1 MHTHPMPLAVSQTAG
16 STEHG
21 ESFHQ
26 QYRLRFGEHSDGRD
40 REACYSSQINTS
52 LAPARDIPT
61 RGCQLPATLP
71 AGFTGSRRGCK
82 TTGFPSAGQR
92 HAPAAL
98 WVAGVASLIS
108 SVKRTHMRW
117 ILIPFPPR
125 HRSLVWGL
133 GKRDGL
139 GKVPPHPTS
148 EPHHLLGGE
157 LLWRWRW
164 EAVPA
169 FWPPSRVPYHS
180 SAGVE
185 SQRMSHCSPA
195 PRPLPVPVGLRDKQ
209 KQSQTQ
215 WGGGWACSP
224 PPDPAAT
231 PQAGRQAD
239 RRMPALGEWA
249 GTPLFLAASASPPP
263 SFRGPKIH
271 GLDGQ
276 AKSLR

>member
-1 MHTHPMPLAVSQTAG
+1 MLWLPNKYLPSRSWGHSHRGMPA
-16 STEHG
+16 
-21 ESFHQ
+21 
-26 QYRLRFGEHSDGRD
+26 
-40 REACYSSQINTS
+40 
-52 LAPARDIPT
+52 
-61 RGCQLPATLP
+61 PATLP
-71 AGFTGSRRGCK
+71 AGFTSCRRGCK
-82 TTGFPSAGQR
+82 TTGFPSAGWR
-92 HAPAAL
+92 RGPTAL
-98 WVAGVASLIS
+98 QVASAASLIFS
-108 SVKRTHMRW
+108 IKCTHARRP
-117 ILIPFPPR
+117 LIPSPPG
-125 HRSLVWGL
+125 HGSLVWGL

-139 GKVPPHPTS
+139 EKDLRHPTVG
-148 EPHHLLGGE
+148 PCHLLGGE
-157 LLWRWRW
+157 LLQLRHW

-169 FWPPSRVPYHS
+169 FWPLSRVPYLS
-180 SAGVE
+180 SAGAD

-209 KQSQTQ
+209 KQSQTP
-215 WGGGWACSP
+215 WGGGLACSP

-239 RRMPALGEWA
+239 RWMPALGEWA